1 MDMLFENTEALPS
14 LPIFEGVSRV
24 HLAWLS
30 SVATRQSLRR
40 GETLFERDQPVQA
53 FYILLNGH
61 IKLTVP
67 AGQGQEKVLE
77 FLKPGD
83 AFGESVL
90 LPNHRWIA
98 TAQALFPCKL
108 LVLSLGD
115 LATAVERSP
124 TFALR
129 TLANV
134 SQRVET
140 HFQEMESSAIRSAV
154 QRVAEYVLRQPK
166 VGNQARFLYHKRAIA
181 SKLGLQ
187 PETFSR
193 SLKQLVT
200 DGLITVQG
208 ARIVIHDEAA
218 LQSVVN

>member
-1 MDMLFENTEALPS
+1 MDMQLEHSDPLPS
-14 LPIFEGVSRV
+14 LPIFDGVGRV
-24 HLAWLS
+24 HLSWLA
-30 SVATRQSLRR
+30 SVAKRHSLKR
-40 GETLFERDQPVQA
+40 GDILFEKGDSVQA
-53 FYILLNGH
+53 LYILLNGH
-61 IKLTVP
+61 IKLAVP
-67 AGQGQEKVLE
+67 AMHGQEKVLE

-90 LPNHRWIA
+90 LPGHRWIA
-98 TAQALFPCKL
+98 SAQALFPCKL
-108 LVLSLGD
+108 LALSLGD

-124 TFALR
+124 AFGLR
-129 TLANV
+129 LLANM

-140 HFQEMESSAIRSAV
+140 QFKDLEAGALRNAA
-154 QRVAEYVLRQPK
+154 QRVAEYLLGQPR

-181 SKLGLQ
+181 SRLGLQ

-218 LQSVVN
+218 LQAMVG

>member
-1 MDMLFENTEALPS
+1 MDMQLEHTDLLPS
-14 LPIFEGVSRV
+14 LPVFDGVGRV
-24 HLAWLS
+24 HLAWLA
-30 SVATRQSLRR
+30 SVARRLSLKR
-40 GETLFERDQPVQA
+40 GETLFEKGQPVQ
-53 FYILLNGH
+53 FLYILLNGH
-61 IKLTVP
+61 IKLAVP
-67 AGQGQEKVLE
+67 AGHGQEKILE

-90 LPNHRWIA
+90 LPDHRWIA

-108 LVLSLGD
+108 LALSLSD

-124 TFALR
+124 AFGLR
-129 TLANV
+129 LLANV

-140 HFQEMESSAIRSAV
+140 QFMDQESGALRNAV

-181 SKLGLQ
+181 SRLGLQ

-208 ARIVIHDEAA
+208 ARIVIHDEDA
-218 LQSVVN
+218 LQAMIA